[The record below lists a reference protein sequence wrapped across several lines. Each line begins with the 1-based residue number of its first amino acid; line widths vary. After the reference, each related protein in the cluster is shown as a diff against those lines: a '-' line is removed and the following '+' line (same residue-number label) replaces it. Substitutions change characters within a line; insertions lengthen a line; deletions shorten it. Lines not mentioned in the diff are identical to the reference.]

1 MSELENYQASD
12 FARQCGA
19 LLSKIPGVFSA
30 NVSEDELGDIA
41 EIHILASTRRNAK
54 QISRDVQSAITAAFH
69 REVDHRTISIA
80 QIDSTAYAGVDD
92 CRMRQAAR
100 LRYAGMNVTMR
111 DGRRVYEVRLTR
123 ENTDYTGEA
132 SCPNSPHQK
141 RRAVAEAT
149 IRALESA
156 LSLDGELSLVAVHN
170 SDIAG
175 IPIIVCAIECPETR
189 DGRLLIGAAHYMRD
203 DDEAECVVR
212 ATLDALNRFC
222 GRLAVRD

>member
-1 MSELENYQASD
+1 MSERGSFQAAD
-12 FARQCGA
+12 FTQSCGA

-30 NVSEDELGDIA
+30 NVSEDEQGEIA

-54 QISRDVQSAITAAFH
+54 QISRDVQSAIAAAFH

-80 QIDSTAYAGVDD
+80 QIDANAYGGVDD
-92 CRMRQAAR
+92 QKMRQETR
-100 LRYAGMNVTMR
+100 LRYVGMNVSMHA
-111 DGRRVYEVRLTR
+111 GKRVYQVRLMR
-123 ENTDYTGEA
+123 EDREYIGEA

-141 RRAVAEAT
+141 RRAVAEST
-149 IRALESA
+149 ICALESA
-156 LSLDGELSLVAVHN
+156 LSLEGALSLVAVHN
-170 SDIAG
+170 VEVAG
-175 IPIIVCAIECPETR
+175 IPIILCAIECTETR

-212 ATLDALNRFC
+212 ATLDGLNRFC

>member
-100 LRYAGMNVTMR
+100 LRYAGMNVSMR

-175 IPIIVCAIECPETR
+175 VPIIVCAIECPETR
-189 DGRLLIGAAHYMRD
+189 DGRLLIGAAHCMRD